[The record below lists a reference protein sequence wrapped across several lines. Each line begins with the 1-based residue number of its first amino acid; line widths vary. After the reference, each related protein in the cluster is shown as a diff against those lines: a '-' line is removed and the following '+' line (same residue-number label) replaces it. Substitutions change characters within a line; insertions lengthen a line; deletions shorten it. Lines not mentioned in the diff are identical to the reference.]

1 MLCRVVQSFGINMS
15 LSKRKVIL
23 RINFYFNIQRTAESE
38 KKDKDIVEYSCGKK
52 KGSVERP
59 NRMHSLS
66 LPWPMGAD
74 TKS

>member
-1 MLCRVVQSFGINMS
+1 MYSPLGRPQLMLCRVVQSFGINMS

-52 KGSVERP
+52 RIGRE
-59 NRMHSLS
+59 
-66 LPWPMGAD
+66 
-74 TKS
+74 TI